1 MLSKNQIKDL
11 QSLQLKKIRDQKSLF
26 IAEGSKTVLEIL
38 EQKPEIIKDLFVTED
53 FMTKQG
59 EALETLGLSTVLVS
73 QEELRKISLQPSP
86 SGALAICHFLTHF
99 EKEPNPTASISF
111 FLDDIRDPGNLGTI
125 MRLLA
130 WFGHSTV
137 YCSPSSCEV
146 YNPKVIQA
154 SMGAFLRVQ
163 VVYRELNDLITE
175 KKIKNIYGAVLDG
188 RSLYTEKFS
197 HGLIVIG
204 NEANGISDINLELL
218 SEKITIPAAQAN
230 STESLNA
237 AMATSIIA
245 AEMFRQKLGS

>member
-1 MLSKNQIKDL
+1 MLSKNQIKEI

-26 IAEGSKTVLEIL
+26 IAEGSKTVAEII
-38 EQKPEIIKDLFVTED
+38 EGKPEIIKSIFATED
-53 FMTKQG
+53 FMSKHAEEM
-59 EALETLGLSTVLVS
+59 EALRLAYVQVS
-73 QEELRKISLQPSP
+73 QDELMKISLQASP
-86 SGALAICHFLTHF
+86 SGALAVCHFITNF
-99 EKEPNPTASISF
+99 KDEPKPNTSLSF
-111 FLDDIRDPGNLGTI
+111 YLDDIRDPGNLGTI
-125 MRLLA
+125 IRLLA

-154 SMGAFLRVQ
+154 SMGAFLRVH
-163 VVYRELNDLITE
+163 VVYRELNDLITT
-175 KKIKNIYGAVLDG
+175 KGIKNIYGAVLDG

-197 HGLIVIG
+197 NGLIVIG
-204 NEANGISDINLELL
+204 NEANGISEYNLELL

-245 AEMFRQKLGS
+245 AEIFRQGTY